1 MLHNL
6 AILIQQNTY
15 HASSESLKVYIITL
29 KQCSNGNL
37 NNLESLQTEMQELFN
52 RVDVHTPHAGCTLRA
67 DMTACLMSI

>member
-6 AILIQQNTY
+6 AILIQYNTY

-37 NNLESLQTEMQELFN
+37 NNLESLQTEM
-52 RVDVHTPHAGCTLRA
+52 
-67 DMTACLMSI
+67 